1 MNSTTLGIVDE
12 DDLAELA
19 KELHGGYYTG
29 IIAVR
34 AVTFAVAVIGIT
46 GNVFA
51 YLTASRLDSKTSGT
65 TYIKCLAVA
74 DTAAVFQDGILEM
87 GLPIFGIDVRIINRY
102 VCKGIAWYSWTTT
115 IGGNYVLT
123 MFTLDRLT
131 ALWLPVLYRE
141 KSKPYIAIILSIL
154 AEAFAAAVCWP
165 TLFLFDI
172 NGEFCEIFN
181 FDYFSEEQMVLFANL
196 AMFLFMLSIPFA
208 TILLSNLLIIY
219 KLRQSKKDS
228 GAASGASSSV
238 AKKEREITMQLLT
251 VSIAFMITNAGV
263 SIAVFATTMMNVDTP
278 EKFAIRDFV
287 NFFKE
292 LPAVSNNSMN
302 FFLYVLSSAHFRTQF
317 LTMVGF
323 PPKPK
328 QPSK

>member
-1 MNSTTLGIVDE
+1 MNTTTVE
-12 DDLAELA
+12 EEDLAALA
-19 KELHGGYYTG
+19 EELHGGYYTG
-29 IIAVR
+29 IIVVR
-34 AVTFAVAVIGIT
+34 AVTFAIAIIGIT
-46 GNVFA
+46 GNVLA
-51 YLTASRLDSKTSGT
+51 YMTASRLDSKTSGT

-87 GLPIFGIDVRIINRY
+87 GLPIFGLDVRTVNRY

-131 ALWLPVLYRE
+131 ALWLPVMYRE
-141 KSKPYIAIILSIL
+141 KSKPIIAITLSLL
-154 AEAFAAAVCWP
+154 AEAFAAGVCWP

-172 NGEFCEIFN
+172 NGQVCEIFN

-208 TILLSNLLIIY
+208 TILISNSLIIY
-219 KLRQSKKDS
+219 KLRQNKKD
-228 GAASGASSSV
+228 GGGGSSLQQ
-238 AKKEREITMQLLT
+238 KKEREITMQLLT

-263 SIAVFATTMMNVDTP
+263 SIAVFATTVMNVDTP

-302 FFLYVLSSAHFRTQF
+302 FFLYVLSSQHFRTQF
-317 LTMVGF
+317 LTMIGRKRQTQ
-323 PPKPK
+323 KPAAAVTAK
-328 QPSK
+328 